1 MIDSRCLPSRMPLPA
16 HSSHLLGYLLS
27 HLYLEELLQAI
38 EAAPWLTLGLR
49 QDFYQKR
56 V

>member
-1 MIDSRCLPSRMPLPA
+1 MIDSRCLPSSMLFSAR
-16 HSSHLLGYLLS
+16 SSYLLGC
-27 HLYLEELLQAI
+27 LYMEALLQAI

-49 QDFYQKR
+49 EDFYQKR

>member
-1 MIDSRCLPSRMPLPA
+1 
-16 HSSHLLGYLLS
+16 
-27 HLYLEELLQAI
+27 LLQAI

-49 QDFYQKR
+49 EDFYQKR